1 MPGIG
6 GGGVANVG
14 KPAEYYQVIDRGKV
28 NSSRDA
34 SSSGEVSGSSS
45 VHPNK
50 FGKVLGAQRAL
61 NEKQVKARNSVD
73 SRVSRAQLALD
84 KQVARSKASIKPT
97 RADMDSLISASGLT
111 NEQVKQLMGSG
122 AKGSAKGV
130 NTPSGLND
138 DKIGTNLALKKLAKE
153 MEVQIMGM
161 FFTLIDNAR
170 ETEPEGG
177 FGEKLFRGQYLTEVV
192 KDSADAELGEIGL
205 AIYRNLV
212 KEDNIKQVHDV
223 RK

>member
-14 KPAEYYQVIDRGKV
+14 KPAEYYEVIDRGKV
-28 NSSRDA
+28 NSSKEIP
-34 SSSGEVSGSSS
+34 SSGEVAKSSTT
-45 VHPNK
+45 HPNK
-50 FGKVLGAQRAL
+50 FGKVLSTQRAL
-61 NEKQVKARNSVD
+61 NEKQVKARSSVD

-97 RADMDSLISASGLT
+97 RADMNSLINASGLT
-111 NEQVKQLMGSG
+111 NDQVNQLMGSG
-122 AKGSAKGV
+122 AKGSTKGV

-170 ETEPEGG
+170 ETDPEGG
-177 FGEKLFRGQYLTEVV
+177 FGEKLFRGQYLTEIV
-192 KDSADAELGEIGL
+192 KDSADKELGEIGL

-212 KEDNIKQVHDV
+212 KEDNIKQVRDV